1 MPDSLLPHNA
11 TSQERDIEAV
21 TGPAL
26 APDVLLQALWDP
38 EICPEDLLPWLAWS
52 FSVDNWD
59 PKWAEEDKRAVI
71 AGSVEVHRRKGTVG
85 AVRQAL
91 TAAGYGTARIVEGKP
106 SSLYDG
112 TVRYDGAE
120 IHEGP
125 DHWAEYRIYLDRP
138 ITIDQAAQVRE
149 ILTNV
154 APARCHLKGLY
165 FTQAA
170 HRYNAAVAYD
180 GSYTHGVIQ

>member
-1 MPDSLLPHNA
+1 MLPHNA

-26 APDVLLQALWDP
+26 APAFSLQTLWDP
-38 EICPEDLLPWLAWS
+38 ENCPEELLPWLAWS
-52 FSVDNWD
+52 FSVDNRD
-59 PKWAEEDKRAVI
+59 PDWASEDKRAVI
-71 AGSVEVHRRKGTVG
+71 AGSVQVHRHKGTVG
-85 AVRQAL
+85 TVKRAL
-91 TAAGYGTARIVEGKP
+91 AAAGYGTARIIEGKP
-106 SSLYDG
+106 SFLHEGSHLYDG
-112 TVRYDGAE
+112 EE
-120 IHEGP
+120 IYEGP

-138 ITIDQAAQVRE
+138 ITLDQAAQVRE

-170 HRYNAAVAYD
+170 HRYNAAVSYD
-180 GSYTHGVIQ
+180 GSYTHGVIL

>member
-1 MPDSLLPHNA
+1 MPESLLPHNA
-11 TSQERDIEAV
+11 TIQERHIEAV

-26 APDVLLQALWDP
+26 APEFSLQALWDP
-38 EICPEDLLPWLAWS
+38 ESCPEHLLPWLAWS

-59 PKWAEEDKRAVI
+59 PKWAEEDKRAVV
-71 AGSVEVHRRKGTVG
+71 AGSVEVHRHKGTVG
-85 AVRQAL
+85 AVRRAL
-91 TAAGYGTARIVEGKP
+91 ATAGYGMARIVEGKP
-106 SSLYDG
+106 TYQHDS
-112 TVRYDGAE
+112 TIRYDGVE
-120 IHEGP
+120 LYEGP

-170 HRYNAAVAYD
+170 HRYNAAVVYD
-180 GSYTHGVIQ
+180 GSYTHGVIL